1 MGIGLSIGIFRAPG
15 GSEWSNKGI
24 SGPRKFFIKER
35 KVGIWYI
42 QLVPNTYVSR
52 AKTTDSAYF
61 FTAVKNR
68 QNLFIFLEVTDKA
81 VEV

>member
-1 MGIGLSIGIFRAPG
+1 MKKNDDKYFKKNKWWPPDWTFEFRH
-15 GSEWSNKGI
+15 
-24 SGPRKFFIKER
+24 RYC
-35 KVGIWYI
+35 IWYI